1 VSSTP
6 RNLVL
11 VGMSGVGKSRV
22 GRLVAERLRWRFV
35 DTDAEIERR
44 AGRSVQ
50 DIFAAEGEERFR
62 ALEREVIVQ
71 AAQPAG
77 TVISTGGGAILDP
90 ANREVLFAANLV
102 ICLDASVEQI
112 AARLARTRIR
122 RPLLAGDDPVATI
135 RGLKAERTPL
145 YSLAHRTIVTDDRT
159 LGEVAADVI
168 DVLREY
174 R

>member
-1 VSSTP
+1 VSGAP

-35 DTDAEIERR
+35 DTDVVIERR
-44 AGRSVQ
+44 MGRSVQ
-50 DIFAAEGEERFR
+50 EIFADQGEERFR
-62 ALEREVIVQ
+62 ALEREAIVQ
-71 AAQPAG
+71 AAQRAG
-77 TVISTGGGAILDP
+77 TVISTGGGAILNP
-90 ANREVLFAANLV
+90 ANRDVLFAGNLV

-112 AARLARTRIR
+112 AARLSRTRIR
-122 RPLLAGDDPVATI
+122 RPLLAGDDPIAAI
-135 RGLKAERTPL
+135 RTLKEQRTPL
-145 YSLAHRTIVTDDRT
+145 YALAHRTIVTDERT

>member
-1 VSSTP
+1 VSSAP
-6 RNLVL
+6 RNLVI

-35 DTDAEIERR
+35 DTDMVIERQM
-44 AGRSVQ
+44 GRSVQ
-50 DIFAAEGEERFR
+50 ELFAAEGEERFR

-71 AAQPAG
+71 AAQRAG
-77 TVISTGGGAILDP
+77 TVISTGGGAILEP
-90 ANREVLFAANLV
+90 ANREVLFAGNLV
-102 ICLDASVEQI
+102 VCLDASVEQI
-112 AARLARTRIR
+112 AARLAHTRIR
-122 RPLLAGDDPVATI
+122 RPLLAGDDPIAAI
-135 RGLKAERTPL
+135 RALKAQRRPL
-145 YSLAHRTIVTDDRT
+145 YDLAHRTIVTDGRT